1 MKVTTKGHEMT
12 DSNRLRNVRKSQNK
26 ALLFITHMQNILW
39 NFELLCAEWVR
50 RIWDR
55 KGAAL
60 IAAKINYVSIQ
71 NKSLIVI
78 YWSDLKIL

>member
-39 NFELLCAEWVR
+39 KFELLCAEWVR
-50 RIWDR
+50 RNWDR
-55 KGAAL
+55 KGVAL
-60 IAAKINYVSIQ
+60 IAAKINDVWIQ